1 MQTEKIKE
9 METNADLELERIIYE
24 REMQR
29 AKWLIKAYHRTRIQ
43 KIERH
48 VQYYLHH
55 AQYTARLSPA
65 ELEYAKSYFTLIGR
79 YTAEVHNTPC
89 WSFCNTAV
97 AETVTLQARHSDDPE
112 PVATWIPIFC

>member
-1 MQTEKIKE
+1 

-29 AKWLIKAYHRTRIQ
+29 TKWLIKAYHRTRIQ
-43 KIERH
+43 KIENH

-79 YTAEVHNTPC
+79 
-89 WSFCNTAV
+89 
-97 AETVTLQARHSDDPE
+97 
-112 PVATWIPIFC
+112 